1 MCFHLLVFYTIVVI
15 TASSAL
21 ALALAGANCNRV
33 CKGNGHETRVRYP
46 FGFSNDCII
55 PLHCS
60 NTGEVRIKGHRV
72 VNLTRDH
79 ILLNLPANCTCPVK
93 QIRHLRTDNYA
104 LTRRNG
110 LLLDKC
116 NHRLNN
122 CVVSMSLI
130 QGHFN
135 LPRCKK
141 TNRSLSCYSDY
152 DNINDDRVEF
162 MNLIGL

>member
-1 MCFHLLVFYTIVVI
+1 MKPEFV
-15 TASSAL
+15 
-21 ALALAGANCNRV
+21 
-33 CKGNGHETRVRYP
+33 TRLD
-46 FGFSNDCII
+46 SLMNNDCII

-79 ILLNLPANCTCPVK
+79 ILLNLPANCTRPVK

-116 NHRLNN
+116 NHVLKN
-122 CVVSMSLI
+122 CVVSTSLI

-135 LPRCKK
+135 LPKCEQ

-162 MNLIGL
+162 MNLIGLEKAGCRDLYSSIVVDSDPTQRSLVSMGFESVELGW